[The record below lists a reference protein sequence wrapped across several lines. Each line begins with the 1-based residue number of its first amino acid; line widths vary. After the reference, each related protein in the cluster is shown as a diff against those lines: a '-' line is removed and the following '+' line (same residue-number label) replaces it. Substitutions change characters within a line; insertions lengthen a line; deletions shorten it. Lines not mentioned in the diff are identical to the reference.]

1 MIEITNTRLNHLVDP
16 SVHVWAWQIPVYL
29 FLGGLVAGMMAI
41 AGWFLFADRH
51 RRAESVSYLLPG
63 LGLVLL
69 TLGMFAL
76 FLDLEHKPYFWR
88 LYTTFQWR
96 SPMSWGSW
104 ILLAVYPAMVAALLL
119 HPPAWLVA
127 RVPALGSLAKRL
139 HADGAF
145 VRGVAAS
152 NMVLGGL
159 LGIYTGVLLSTLG
172 ARPLWN
178 SALLGPLFLA
188 SGLSSAAALVH
199 MVAQE
204 RAESEFLARADN
216 RFLQAEL
223 VILALF
229 LAGLAS
235 STRVHKAAAGLFLGG
250 PYTALFWVG
259 VVGAGIAVPLFI
271 QTLAVGHRVR
281 HTSVAP
287 VLVLAGGL
295 LLRFVFVSAGQFSHW
310 RPF

>member
-1 MIEITNTRLNHLVDP
+1 MIELTSTRLNHLVDP
-16 SVHVWAWQIPVYL
+16 TLHVWAWQIPVYL

-41 AGWFLFADRH
+41 SGWFLFADRH
-51 RRAESVSYLLPG
+51 RRADSVAFLLPG

-69 TLGMFAL
+69 SAGMLAL
-76 FLDLEHKPYFWR
+76 FLDLEHKPYVWR
-88 LYTTFQWR
+88 LYTTFQWA
-96 SPMSWGSW
+96 SPMSWGAW
-104 ILLAVYPAMVAALLL
+104 ILLAVYPALAAAMLL

-127 RVPALGSLAKRL
+127 RAPALGPLARRL
-139 HADGAF
+139 LANDAF
-145 VRGVAAS
+145 TRGVATA
-152 NMVLGGL
+152 NMALGGL
-159 LGIYTGVLLSTLG
+159 LGVYTGVLLSALG
-172 ARPLWN
+172 ARPAWN

-199 MVAQE
+199 MVARE

-223 VILALF
+223 AILALF
-229 LAGLAS
+229 LAGLLS
-235 STRVHKAAAGLFLGG
+235 STQVHKAAAGLFLGG

-259 VVGAGIAVPLFI
+259 VVGLGIAVPLFV

-281 HTSVAP
+281 HTAVAP

-295 LLRFVFVSAGQFSHW
+295 LMRFVFVSAGQFSSW
-310 RPF
+310 RPY

>member
-199 MVAQE
+199 MVARE
-204 RAESEFLARADN
+204 RARNSLSARADN
-216 RFLQAEL
+216 RFLQVEI
-223 VILALF
+223 VFIALF
-229 LAGLAS
+229 LIGLAG
-235 STRVHKAAAGLFLGG
+235 STRVHGQAVELLFGG
-250 PYTALFWVG
+250 PFTALFWVG
-259 VVGAGIAVPLFI
+259 VVGLGILVPLFI
-271 QTLAVGHRVR
+271 QSLAVKHRVA
-281 HTSVAP
+281 HTAVAP
-287 VLVLAGGL
+287 LLVLAGGL
-295 LLRFVFVSAGQFSHW
+295 MLRFVIVYAGQFSRW
-310 RPF
+310 TAG

>member
-1 MIEITNTRLNHLVDP
+1 MIDP
-16 SVHVWAWQIPVYL
+16 ALQIWGADVAVYL
-29 FLGGLVAGMMAI
+29 FLGGLVAGMMVI
-41 AGWFLFADRH
+41 LGYFLFKGRH
-51 RRAESVSYLLPG
+51 KELRCSCALLPG
-63 LGLVLL
+63 LGIILL
-69 TLGMFAL
+69 SAGMFAL
-76 FLDLEHKPYFWR
+76 FLDLEHRWQFWR
-88 LYTTFQWR
+88 MYVTFKPA

-104 ILLAVYPAMVAALLL
+104 ILLLVYPSLLAALLL
-119 HPPAWLVA
+119 RLPEPAKKALPFLRKAAEGALEKPGLVRA
-127 RVPALGSLAKRL
+127 IGIANMALG
-139 HADGAF
+139 G
-145 VRGVAAS
+145 
-152 NMVLGGL
+152 M
-159 LGIYTGVLLSTLG
+159 LGIYTGILLSTLG

-199 MVAQE
+199 MVARE
-204 RAESEFLARADN
+204 RGESEFLARADN

-229 LAGLAS
+229 LVGLVS

-287 VLVLAGGL
+287 VLVMAGGL